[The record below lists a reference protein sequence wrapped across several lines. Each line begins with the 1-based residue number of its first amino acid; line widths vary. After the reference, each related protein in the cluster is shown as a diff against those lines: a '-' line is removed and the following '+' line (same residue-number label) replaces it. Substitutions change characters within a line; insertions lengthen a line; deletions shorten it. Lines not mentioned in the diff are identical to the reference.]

1 MTKLAFSTNAY
12 TNRSITTA
20 IEQIADHGYLG
31 VELLADQPHAY
42 LPEFTPNDQQAVTE
56 LLDELDISV
65 SAINANTAMGY
76 YPDGPPSAFFEP
88 SLCTATTDDRAWRI
102 DYTKQAIDLAA
113 ATDSPAVCVTSGTT
127 LPGNPPQ
134 TAYQHLVSSLQEI
147 TAYAEAKGIEVGIEF
162 EPGLLVESVDD
173 VLTLI
178 DDVGHPSLG
187 INLDL
192 GHVAVLGTEP
202 TEAIRRSAG
211 HITGVHLED
220 IPGGVGGTH
229 YHTIPGDGDLDFRSI
244 FDTFDDI
251 GYDGFVTLELYTYPE
266 NPDEAARLSLEYVT
280 EYL

>member
-12 TNRSITTA
+12 TNHSMTTA
-20 IEQIADHGYLG
+20 VERIADHGYAG

-42 LPEFTPNDQQAVTE
+42 LPEFTADERRTITE
-56 LLDELDISV
+56 LLDEVDVAV
-65 SAINANTAMGY
+65 SNINANTAMGY
-76 YPDGPPSAFFEP
+76 YSDGPPSAFFEP
-88 SLCTATTDDRAWRI
+88 SLCTATDEDREWRI

-113 ATDSPAVCVTSGTT
+113 TTDAPSICVASGTT
-127 LPGNPPQ
+127 LPGNPPEE
-134 TAYQHLVSSLQEI
+134 AYQNLVSSLQEI
-147 TAYAEAKGIEVGIEF
+147 TAYAAASGIEVGIEF
-162 EPGLLVESVDD
+162 EPELLVESVDD
-173 VLTLI
+173 VLSLI

-192 GHVAVLGTEP
+192 GHVAVLGNDP
-202 TEAIRRSAG
+202 TDAIRRSAG

-220 IPGGVGGTH
+220 IPDGVGGTH

-266 NPDEAARLSLEYVT
+266 MPNEAARESIGYLTDYV
-280 EYL
+280 

>member
-12 TNRSITTA
+12 TNSSITTA

-42 LPEFTPNDQQAVTE
+42 LPEFTVDKQEAVTE
-56 LLDELDISV
+56 LLEEVDLTV
-65 SAINANTAMGY
+65 SNINANTAMGY

-88 SLCTATTDDRAWRI
+88 SLCTATVEDREWRI
-102 DYTKQAIDLAA
+102 DYTKQAIDFAE
-113 ATDSPAVCVTSGTT
+113 ATNSPSICVASGTT

-134 TAYQHLVSSLQEI
+134 KAYENLVSSLQEI
-147 TAYAEAKGIEVGIEF
+147 TAYAETKGIEVGIEF
-162 EPGLLVESVDD
+162 EPELLVESVDD
-173 VLTLI
+173 VLSLI
-178 DDVGHPSLG
+178 DDVDHPSLG

-229 YHTIPGDGDLDFRSI
+229 YHTIPGDGDLDFPSI
-244 FDTFDDI
+244 FDTFDDV
-251 GYDGFVTLELYTYPE
+251 GYEGFVTLELYTYPE
-266 NPDEAARLSLEYVT
+266 TPDKAARASI
-280 EYL
+280 EYLNDYL